1 VSASHPQTELRAPD
15 GHAEAQRPPA
25 TSFVAAAVFIIL
37 ALIGAVS
44 LATDPYLSLGANG
57 ADPGPAFVPWIT
69 IYVLGIGGVAILVI
83 ELLKAKRSGGIA
95 YTGEFTIS
103 RLWMPVTLVVMMMG
117 YVELIQIFGFFWLSV
132 GFSLI
137 CVSALHW
144 RTSDP
149 FTPRYLIQLPVE
161 ALLVTGVIYAIFR
174 YGILVPLP

>member
-1 VSASHPQTELRAPD
+1 
-15 GHAEAQRPPA
+15 
-25 TSFVAAAVFIIL
+25 
-37 ALIGAVS
+37 
-44 LATDPYLSLGANG
+44 
-57 ADPGPAFVPWIT
+57 
-69 IYVLGIGGVAILVI
+69 
-83 ELLKAKRSGGIA
+83 
-95 YTGEFTIS
+95 
-103 RLWMPVTLVVMMMG
+103 MG

-137 CVSALHW
+137 CVAALHW